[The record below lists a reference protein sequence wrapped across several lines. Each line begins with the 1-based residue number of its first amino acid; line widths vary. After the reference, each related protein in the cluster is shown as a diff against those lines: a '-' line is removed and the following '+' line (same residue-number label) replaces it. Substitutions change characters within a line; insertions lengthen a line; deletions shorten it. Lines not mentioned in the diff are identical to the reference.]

1 MRNGSDP
8 FLVLTTLLMIT
19 TTLATDEG
27 QELRQ
32 ANLSPAM
39 KSFTTSENITAHPA
53 KV

>member
-1 MRNGSDP
+1 MGNGSDP
-8 FLVLTTLLMIT
+8 FLVLTTLLMMT

-32 ANLSPAM
+32 VNLSLAM
-39 KSFTTSENITAHPA
+39 KSFTTGENIIAHPA